1 MNSDFSEGAEFYEK
15 HLRTFPVERTPLEPG
30 DIPFFGSIP
39 ELFAAFR
46 ATTGYELRFIRAGG
60 QMPDVDAAAVIP
72 VDGKSRRTPGRLI
85 LSRSEGLLPMV
96 DLDAAT
102 ALAESLAATLGE
114 AYRWSFA
121 LRAREAEL
129 AVAGLNAAETLSTGE
144 RLARRLS
151 MILKEAA
158 RAIGCEAAGLYLLDE
173 RTTVLK
179 LRSVWGLPEERL
191 TEPPRSLA
199 GALADLEA
207 LLGNAVVLNENYLL
221 EQWNAPESFATSVC
235 IPVASES
242 SILGTLWL
250 FSDIKRDFSVRDLS
264 ILEIVAGRLAVELER
279 AGLLA
284 ENGKQRTLVRRTDEL
299 AETLQSDAAPT
310 GKSAD
315 GWQFAARP
323 DIRDALPRTFCGWHE
338 LKGGKAAL
346 SIGAASSSKGEKND
360 VGLNDAVKTNRLS
373 CRLGAAAEAAS
384 SPKAFLNW
392 LQTSETLPSSEK
404 KSSGVTPVFRPAD
417 PGRESAL
424 FFLAILG
431 KKEGRLAVEQNDDC
445 RMIPFPDSND
455 STDAKKNRKIPDGGG
470 LVVLRSEEKVPEELV
485 TKALPSILHD
495 EAQLEAEK
503 LLRLLSCQLEKK
515 GHCKNFTLF
524 VVKSP
529 SGPEQK

>member
-1 MNSDFSEGAEFYEK
+1 MNSDYSEGAEFYEK

-46 ATTGYELRFIRAGG
+46 ATTGYELRFVRAGG
-60 QMPDVDAAAVIP
+60 QMPNVDAAAVIP
-72 VDGKSRRTPGRLI
+72 VDSKSQRTPGRLI
-85 LSRSEGLLPMV
+85 LSRSEGHLPMV
-96 DLDAAT
+96 ELEAAT
-102 ALAESLAATLGE
+102 SLAESLAATLGE

-129 AVAGLNAAETLSTGE
+129 AVAGLNAAETLTTSE

-235 IPVASES
+235 IPVASEA

-250 FSDIKRDFSVRDLS
+250 FSDIKRDFSVKDLS

-284 ENGKQRTLVRRTDEL
+284 ENGKQRALVRRTDEL
-299 AETLQSDAAPT
+299 AETLQADAGPVGRCT
-310 GKSAD
+310 G

-346 SIGAASSSKGEKND
+346 SIGTGSFSGKKNGG
-360 VGLNDAVKTNRLS
+360 GLNDAVKTTRLS

-384 SPKAFLNW
+384 SPKAFLDW
-392 LQTSETLPSSEK
+392 LQTAEPLPLSEK
-404 KSSGVTPVFRPAD
+404 KTGVTPVFRPSD

-431 KKEGRLAVEQNDDC
+431 KKEGRLSVERNNDC
-445 RMIPFPDSND
+445 CMIPFPDTND
-455 STDAKKNRKIPDGGG
+455 SAESKKGRKIPDGGG

-529 SGPEQK
+529 AGPEQQ